1 MLRRRHPSDETIRI
15 GEAHR
20 QLTYPQWKPQ
30 ATTTRSGLNRHAH
43 EAFARPIDQPQAAP
57 PVHAPSQ
64 DRAVHARHLRY
75 RRPRH
80 LRRESPS
87 RETHSNGDAIVVES
101 NRGVPRSEQH
111 RQHQHLDERVV
122 RELKLDGLHAPTLW
136 PSYGPFVSAESD
148 ALFEPSTDELL
159 DNNAQYVETFA
170 DHDLAL
176 QPRRK
181 LAIVACMDSRMD
193 IFEML
198 GLAHGDAHIIRNA
211 GGIVTDDVIRSLV
224 LSQRLLGTREII
236 LLHHTDC
243 GMQRLLGD
251 TLKDDIESETGIRPG
266 WAFEGF
272 KDPYQNVRQSIR
284 RLQVNP
290 FIQYKVHIRGFV
302 YRVEDGHLEETSP

>member
-1 MLRRRHPSDETIRI
+1 
-15 GEAHR
+15 
-20 QLTYPQWKPQ
+20 
-30 ATTTRSGLNRHAH
+30 
-43 EAFARPIDQPQAAP
+43 
-57 PVHAPSQ
+57 
-64 DRAVHARHLRY
+64 
-75 RRPRH
+75 
-80 LRRESPS
+80 
-87 RETHSNGDAIVVES
+87 VE
-101 NRGVPRSEQH
+101 
-111 RQHQHLDERVV
+111 
-122 RELKLDGLHAPTLW
+122 LDGLHVPTLW
-136 PSYGPFVSAESD
+136 SYGRVVPANSD
-148 ALFEPSTDELL
+148 GSFEPSTDELL
-159 DNNAQYVETFA
+159 ANNAHYVETFS

-198 GLAHGDAHIIRNA
+198 GLAHGDAHVIRNA

-243 GMQRLLGD
+243 GLQQLIGD
-251 TLKDDIESETGIRPG
+251 TLKDDIEMETGLRPS

-290 FIQYKVHIRGFV
+290 FIQHKQHIRGFV
-302 YRVEDGHLEETSP
+302 YRVEDGHLDEAAL